1 MLKQREKT
9 PYRATAERI
18 ITLILLGL
26 ISTIGAVFLM
36 NLETPRGVAQVPV
49 NKTDA
54 EAPVAGSVSRLSAM
68 MPTSSVAPTR
78 AAIASSAVTAADF
91 GGLAKR
97 LLIPVSGVVSAQL
110 HDSFYDSRSEGR
122 IHKALDIMAP
132 RDTPVIATD
141 DGKVLKLHQSA
152 KGGISLYQADASG
165 QYVYFYGHLTRYAD
179 DITEGKAVKR
189 GDVIAF
195 VGDTGNAQPG
205 NCHLHFGISR
215 VEAPGK
221 WSGGE
226 AINPYPILTGE
237 PAASTAAGK

>member
-1 MLKQREKT
+1 MLKERQKT
-9 PYRATAERI
+9 PLSATHRI

-26 ISTIGAVFLM
+26 ISTFGAVFGM
-36 NLETPRGVAQVPV
+36 NLETPRGVAQVSV
-49 NKTDA
+49 NNTDAA
-54 EAPVAGSVSRLSAM
+54 EAPLPGLLSRLSAK
-68 MPTSSVAPTR
+68 PASVAPTP
-78 AAIASSAVTAADF
+78 APIVPSAVAAAAFD
-91 GGLAKR
+91 GLATRR
-97 LLIPVSGVVSAQL
+97 LVIPVSGVVSAQL
-110 HDSFYDSRSEGR
+110 RDSFYDSRSEGR
-122 IHKALDIMAP
+122 THRAMDIMAP

-215 VEAPGK
+215 VETPGK

-237 PAASTAAGK
+237 PAASAAAGK